1 MVDKMIKFLKKL
13 KLLKKKNIGAIL
25 IEFAFAIPVLI
36 AILYFIMDAP
46 LLRLYQLKL
55 KNTAYF
61 AANLI
66 QNISDQRENKT
77 ISKKDLNQI
86 TICAFANLY
95 RGLSIFNPN
104 HSQYG
109 HIYAYY
115 VVGDDNDKA
124 TVKWV
129 WDSGEPGTNP
139 NNPTGSNAYTSGTSI
154 NNSIVKFSSA
164 AVANTIHKDLTIKK
178 GEVKIIL
185 DVSIIIPMAATYVAP
200 TTQINQNNA
209 AAPIARSDEIR
220 HSPAGRLGFYL
231 IPVKNMRGTVNSFL
245 NYVLIFSPKPGLF
258 SATPPPAT

>member
-1 MVDKMIKFLKKL
+1 
-13 KLLKKKNIGAIL
+13 
-25 IEFAFAIPVLI
+25 
-36 AILYFIMDAP
+36 MDAP

-66 QNISDQRENKT
+66 QNISDQRENRAITKR
-77 ISKKDLNQI
+77 DLNQI
-86 TICAFANLY
+86 TICSFANIY
-95 RGLSIFNPN
+95 RGLSIFNEN
-104 HSQYG
+104 RSQYG

-129 WDSGEPGTNP
+129 WDSGEPGIDP
-139 NNPTGSNAYTSGTSI
+139 NNPKNSNSYTSGASV
-154 NNSIVKFSSA
+154 NNSIVKFSTS

-200 TTQINQNNA
+200 ETQVNPNNA
-209 AAPIARSDEIR
+209 AAPIARSEEIR
-220 HSPAGRLGFYL
+220 KSPAGRLGFYL
-231 IPVKNMRGTVNSFL
+231 LPVRKMNGTTNSFL
-245 NYVLIFSPKPGLF
+245 NYVIIFSPKPGLF
-258 SATPPPAT
+258 SATPPA

>member
-1 MVDKMIKFLKKL
+1 MVDKMIKFLKRL
-13 KLLKKKNIGAIL
+13 KLLKKKNVGAIL

-66 QNISDQRENKT
+66 QNISDQRENRAITKR
-77 ISKKDLNQI
+77 DLNQI
-86 TICAFANLY
+86 TICSFANIY
-95 RGLSIFNPN
+95 RGLSIFNEN

-129 WDSGEPGTNP
+129 WDSGEPGIDP
-139 NNPTGSNAYTSGTSI
+139 NNPKNSNSYTSGASV
-154 NNSIVKFSSA
+154 NNSIVKFSTS

-178 GEVKIIL
+178 GEVK
-185 DVSIIIPMAATYVAP
+185 S
-200 TTQINQNNA
+200 
-209 AAPIARSDEIR
+209 
-220 HSPAGRLGFYL
+220 
-231 IPVKNMRGTVNSFL
+231 
-245 NYVLIFSPKPGLF
+245 
-258 SATPPPAT
+258 